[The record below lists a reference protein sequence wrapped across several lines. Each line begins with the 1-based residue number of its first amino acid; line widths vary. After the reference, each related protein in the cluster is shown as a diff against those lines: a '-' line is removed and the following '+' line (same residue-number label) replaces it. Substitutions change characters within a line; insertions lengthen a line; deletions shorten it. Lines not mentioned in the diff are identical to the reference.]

1 MWDIIVL
8 LANMN
13 RYGGNG
19 WKRFPLQ
26 HSLPKPNQQ
35 PVLFQANTVS
45 DELLA
50 KTKSIPAQQVIL
62 AKMVLDMELGQP
74 ILWQGNAEMT
84 AIDLLSRIR
93 KQELAL
99 QANGYPS
106 TFNNI
111 SNWVLSGSGLIF
123 LAPEDVFLGMVF
135 LANRG
140 LLKISYDSSADKD
153 APEHQRVEEI
163 TVTTYGDEVLNTVP
177 RTLIISDYQ
186 ERLALRKKADLQTK
200 LALVEHNIQQ
210 KQALIPLLLYP
221 HPVTGYSGWQFL
233 KRLNTTLNEMGW
245 MSKLMSGKETL
256 SWAQIRKT
264 IDPNN
269 RLDFQ
274 VVQEQVLGLIR
285 LGALEFVQNRKS
297 ARNYIKLKPGLKAT
311 LDSPNGDPMK
321 TFNLDVSH
329 IRGWFQSA
337 QKQSKDQVVK
347 REQHLIQM
355 EKEAN
360 ASRLN
365 FDALKRSYQI
375 SLKALKEQSE
385 TGSIESDALSL
396 LQQAESLKGRVLMEE
411 DVQKGLDRWMNSL
424 RFQFSEWQLA
434 LESNLAQRDR
444 LMIGLE
450 GAERINQPQQLVSQ
464 LMLLFEADNKAH
476 EALDNTLNQMLKEA
490 IKKTGPTDWRL
501 SIKNP
506 LNQASDRLSIQS
518 RTALL
523 LADYRPEP
531 ETVRPKVGTNST
543 AVAENQPTVKPPPS
557 PAYTQFY
564 GDETEKD
571 I

>member
-1 MWDIIVL
+1 MVVL
-8 LANMN
+8 LVNIN

-19 WKRFPLQ
+19 LKRFPVQ
-26 HSLPKPNQQ
+26 PFWPSRSQQ
-35 PVLFQANTVS
+35 LVHFQANTPS
-45 DELLA
+45 DELMT
-50 KTKSIPAQQVIL
+50 KTRSLPAQQVIL

-74 ILWQGNAEMT
+74 ILWQGNTEMT
-84 AIDLLSRIR
+84 AIDLLARIR

-106 TFNNI
+106 TFHNL

-140 LLKISYDSSADKD
+140 LLKISYDSSADKNV
-153 APEHQRVEEI
+153 PEHQRVEEI
-163 TVTTYGDEVLNTVP
+163 TVTTYGDEVLNNVP
-177 RTLIISDYQ
+177 RTLIESDYQ
-186 ERLALRKKADLQTK
+186 ERSALRKKADLQTK
-200 LALVEHNIQQ
+200 LALVEHNAQQ
-210 KQALIPLLLYP
+210 KQSLIPLLLYP

-233 KRLNTTLNEMGW
+233 KRFNATLNEMGW
-245 MSKLMSGKETL
+245 MSKLMTGKEILTWPQL
-256 SWAQIRKT
+256 KKAM
-264 IDPNN
+264 DPSS

-274 VVQEQVLGLIR
+274 ILQEQVLGLMK

-297 ARNYIKLKPGLKAT
+297 ARSYIKLKPGLKAA
-311 LDSPNGDPMK
+311 LDSSNSEPMK

-355 EKEAN
+355 EKEAT

-365 FDALKRSYQI
+365 FEALKRSYQSI
-375 SLKALKEQSE
+375 LKALKEQSGV
-385 TGSIESDALSL
+385 GSIETDLLPL

-411 DVQKGLDRWMNSL
+411 DVQKGLERWMNSL
-424 RFQFSEWQLA
+424 RFQFAEWQLA

-476 EALDNTLNQMLKEA
+476 DALDSTLNQMLKEA

-501 SIKNP
+501 SVKNP
-506 LNQASDRLSIQS
+506 LNQSADRLSIQS

-523 LADYRPEP
+523 LADYRPEA
-531 ETVRPKVGTNST
+531 ETVNPQTGNGPVKP
-543 AVAENQPTVKPPPS
+543 AENQSTPKPSTP